1 MMRPGIFQRTT
12 LTLLAAALA
21 LVFLLPFL
29 WMLSSSL
36 RPQSDIFAS
45 LSPLTVHA
53 LVPRELT
60 LENFQI
66 LLDGPYPRAVLN
78 SLVVAGGTV
87 TFGLL
92 ICALAAFALAAMDFP
107 FRDTVFA
114 VVVVSFLIPFE
125 GIAIPLSDL
134 FRSWGLDNTYAG
146 LILPGTANGLAIFLL
161 RQFFLGVPAE
171 LRQAA
176 RVDGASWWG
185 IFWRIY
191 LPLARPALIGG
202 GLLLFT
208 WQWQSYLWPLL
219 ITSQQSMDVAPV
231 ALAKYLGQFDF
242 EFGQLFA
249 GAVIISLIPA
259 LILLP
264 LQRYFTQSVAS
275 TGMKE

>member
-1 MMRPGIFQRTT
+1 MRADIAQRSFF
-12 LTLLAAALA
+12 TLLAAVLG
-21 LVFLLPFL
+21 LIFLLPIL
-29 WMLSSSL
+29 WMLSSAL
-36 RPQSDIFAS
+36 RPQSEIFAF
-45 LSPLTVHA
+45 LSPLTIHA
-53 LVPRELT
+53 IVPRELT
-60 LENFQI
+60 LDSFYQ
-66 LLDGPYPRAVLN
+66 LLSGPYPRAVAN
-78 SLVVAGGTV
+78 SLIVAGGTV
-87 TFGLL
+87 VIGLF

-107 FRDTVFA
+107 MRDTVFA

-161 RQFFLGVPAE
+161 RQFFLGIPSE
-171 LRQAA
+171 LEQAA
-176 RVDGASWWG
+176 RVDGASGWM

-219 ITSQQSMDVAPV
+219 ITSQQAMEVAPIT
-231 ALAKYLGQFDF
+231 LAKSLGQFNF

-249 GAVIISLIPA
+249 GAVILSLIPA

-275 TGMKE
+275 AGLKE